1 MNNGQFNTTGNKMQ
15 NYSIWRQIM
24 SNIEVG
30 ARIRELR
37 EIQNYTREGLAEKVD
52 ISAKF
57 LYEIEMGKKG
67 FSADTLCRISKAL
80 SVSCDYIMLGED
92 AGSGGKEKIIC
103 VLEKLEPKQTSKIQ
117 DILKILS
124 ELCEVI

>member
-1 MNNGQFNTTGNKMQ
+1 
-15 NYSIWRQIM
+15 M

-103 VLEKLEPKQTSKIQ
+103 VLENLDSQRQPRK
-117 DILKILS
+117 
-124 ELCEVI
+124 

>member
-1 MNNGQFNTTGNKMQ
+1 
-15 NYSIWRQIM
+15 M
-24 SNIEVG
+24 SNIEIG

-67 FSADTLCRISKAL
+67 FSADTLCRISRAL

-92 AGSGGKEKIIC
+92 TGYGSKEKIIC
-103 VLEKLEPKQTSKIQ
+103 VLEKLEPKQTSRIQ
-117 DILKILS
+117 DILRILS
-124 ELCEVI
+124 EMCEVI

>member
-1 MNNGQFNTTGNKMQ
+1 MP
-15 NYSIWRQIM
+15 
-24 SNIEVG
+24 NIEVG

-37 EIQNYTREGLAEKVD
+37 EGQNYTRERLAEKID

-67 FSADTLCRISKAL
+67 FSADTLCKMSQVL

-92 AGSGGKEKIIC
+92 NGYRGKEKIIC
-103 VLEKLEPKQTSKIQ
+103 VLEKLEPKQTSKMR

-124 ELCEVI
+124 EMCEAI